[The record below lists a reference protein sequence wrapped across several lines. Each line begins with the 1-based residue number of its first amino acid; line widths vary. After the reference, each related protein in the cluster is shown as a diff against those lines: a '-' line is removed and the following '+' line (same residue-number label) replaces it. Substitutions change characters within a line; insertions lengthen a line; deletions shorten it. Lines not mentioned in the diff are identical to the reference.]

1 MLKAGFMYNLHIKQ
15 INSRSIVEVVSYI
28 KNNILLK

>member
-1 MLKAGFMYNLHIKQ
+1 MYNLHIKQ
-15 INSRSIVEVVSYI
+15 INSRSIVEEVSYI